1 METQTQRLVAP
12 RVDIFENSTGIR
24 LVADVPGARE
34 DDIQLQVEDD
44 ALVLEARAASLGD
57 LLWRRSFALPRDV
70 DREKVGATLAG
81 GVLTIDLPR
90 KTEAHPRRIAIH
102 VG

>member
-1 METQTQRLVAP
+1 MQTDTLRLMVP
-12 RVDIFENSTGIR
+12 RVDIYESATGIR
-24 LVADVPGARE
+24 LLADVPGARD

-44 ALVLEARAASLGD
+44 ALVLEARATSLGNV
-57 LLWRRSFALPRDV
+57 LWRRSFALPRDV
-70 DREKVGATLAG
+70 DRDKVAASLAA
-81 GVLTIDLPR
+81 GVLTVDLPR